1 MTDID
6 LERYSNEELHELL
19 SLINTELET
28 RETQKK
34 KEAVEKVKAIA
45 ESIGL
50 SPRELIGMVKSEE
63 KSGRASGGRYK
74 YQNPARPR
82 QKWSG
87 KGTKPEWFVTL
98 EQEGRTD
105 EARIASS

>member
-1 MTDID
+1 MTDIE
-6 LERYSNEELHELL
+6 LGKYSNEQLHELL
-19 SLINTELET
+19 SLINTELEA
-28 RETQKK
+28 REAQNK

-45 ESIGL
+45 ESLGL
-50 SPRELIGMVKSEE
+50 SPRELIGMVKSE
-63 KSGRASGGRYK
+63 KKRGRASGKRYK

-87 KGTKPEWFVTL
+87 EGNKPEWFVTL
-98 EQEGRTD
+98 EEEGRTD

>member
-1 MTDID
+1 MINID
-6 LERYSNEELHELL
+6 VGKYSNEQLHELL

-28 RETQKK
+28 RVAQKK

-50 SPRELIGMVKSEE
+50 SPRELVGMVKSEG
-63 KSGRASGGRYK
+63 KSGRTSGGRYK

-98 EQEGRTD
+98 ENEGRTD

>member
-1 MTDID
+1 MTEID
-6 LERYSNEELHELL
+6 LGQYSNEQLHELL

-28 RETQKK
+28 REAQKK
-34 KEAVEKVKAIA
+34 KEAVDKVKAIA

-50 SPRELIGMVKSEE
+50 SPRELIGMVTGE
-63 KSGRASGGRYK
+63 KRAGRGAGKRYK

-87 KGTKPEWFVTL
+87 EGSKPEWFVTL
-98 EQEGRTD
+98 EQEGRAN

>member
-1 MTDID
+1 MTDIH
-6 LERYSNEELHELL
+6 LEKYSNEELHELL

-28 RETQKK
+28 REAQKK
-34 KEAVEKVKAIA
+34 KEAVAKVKAIA

-50 SPRELIGMVKSEE
+50 SPRDLIGMVAGERK
-63 KSGRASGGRYK
+63 GGRGPGKRFK

-87 KGTKPEWFVTL
+87 EGTKPEWFVTL
-98 EQEGRTD
+98 ENEGRSD